1 METCKKYTMPILVFT
16 SIMRR
21 ISPALLIVISFFF
34 NNNTA
39 KGQINQIEQELQGL
53 SSIKDSIVL
62 INSLNRLGTLYRT
75 RNADS
80 CFYYGVKA
88 KGMAANIHY
97 QKGQTEADHSIA
109 FAFYKRGLYAES
121 LDLFGKILS
130 QYQQLNDTEKIITI
144 YLDMTAVMNKG
155 VSDKAKIISI
165 LQRTIEIGKKLKKDS
180 IMSRVYA
187 NYGLRNSDLPEDSVH
202 YYLNKSNEIASHYK
216 DENILIYNRLWQGRL
231 LSSKG
236 QKQEA
241 LTLAKQSLLEARRI
255 GNTDMVINSLFLLTE
270 LNENNPKNALEY
282 LYQAHEAAQKNG
294 DNSIQIYILHNAL
307 EVAEQLGDKDEIIK
321 VYFELDKSMTAEW
334 EKSRKFINDYV
345 AYNAVQDQNKLL
357 SEKNAQRA
365 LWLLIISFSSAMIV
379 LTIYLMMLRR
389 ERKAKA
395 QIEALND
402 MATMQIMAMEEAKHQ
417 AVKEE
422 QQRLGQDLH
431 DGLSSSIAAIRYQ
444 LETLIMDTSDI
455 DLKRKLDMLR
465 KETENAYKAARNK
478 SHEWFSA
485 ADEQLEQ
492 SFEKQIILLTDNAL
506 PDNRYNKNIHIDNSA
521 LSGVDMDT
529 RIALLR
535 IIQEA
540 ITNIIKHAKAKNV
553 GILIYEEEEN
563 LLLTINDDGIGL
575 DEKKAG
581 KGKSTIGLQS
591 IRRRVE
597 YLNGEIKINSN
608 TKGTEI
614 MVSIPLV

>member
-1 METCKKYTMPILVFT
+1 MLYL
-16 SIMRR
+16 
-21 ISPALLIVISFFF
+21 SPKRCLLLILLIYAC
-34 NNNTA
+34 NNA
-39 KGQINQIEQELQGL
+39 AQGQIRQIEQELQGL
-53 SSIKDSIVL
+53 SSIKDSVAL

-130 QYQQLNDTEKIITI
+130 QYQQINDTEKIIVV
-144 YLDMTAVMNKG
+144 YLDMVAVMNKG
-155 VSDKAKIISI
+155 VSDKAKIVSL
-165 LQRTIEIGKKLKKDS
+165 LQKTIQIGQKLKKDS
-180 IMSRVYA
+180 IMSKVYA
-187 NYGLRNSDLPEDSVH
+187 HYCLRNPDLPEDSVL
-202 YYLNKSNEIASHYK
+202 YYMSKSNEIASRYK
-216 DENILIYNRLWQGRL
+216 DEAVLTYNRLWQGRL
-231 LSSKG
+231 LISKG
-236 QKQEA
+236 QLQEA
-241 LTLAKQSLLEARRI
+241 LTLAKQSLLEAKRT
-255 GNTDMVINSLFLLTE
+255 GNTDLLINSFFLLTE
-270 LNENNPKNALEY
+270 LYDHNNNNPKKALEY
-282 LYQAHEAAQKNG
+282 LYQAYEAAQKNG
-294 DNSIQIYILHNAL
+294 DSSLEIYILHNAL

-321 VYFELDKSMTAEW
+321 VYFELDKSITAEW
-334 EKSRKFINDYV
+334 EKSKKFINDYV

-357 SEKNAQRA
+357 NEKNAQRT
-365 LWLLIISFSSAMIV
+365 LWLIIISFSSAMIV

-389 ERKAKA
+389 DRKAKA

-444 LETLIMDTSDI
+444 LETLMMDTSDV
-455 DLKRKLDMLR
+455 DLKRKLDMLQ

-553 GILIYEEEEN
+553 DILIYEEEEN
-563 LLLTINDDGIGL
+563 LLLTISDDGIGL
-575 DEKKAG
+575 DEKKPD

-591 IRRRVE
+591 IRRRVG

-614 MVSIPLV
+614 IVSIPL